1 MSWFSFLSKKE
12 NNPSYFVVAYQSLFA
27 DKIPGDKSIETLDFT
42 VLDTETTG
50 LNIKKD
56 DIVSYGSIK
65 VIGYRIMVNTT
76 EEYYL
81 KSSRL
86 DKESIKIHGLVKTMG
101 FTSPEE
107 FCLRILANLGNS
119 ILVAHHAGFDVA
131 MLEKTTRPFGLRKI
145 LNPVLDTR
153 NLAIR
158 LEIGKNYSS
167 HFINPMD
174 YSLDKLCDRYR
185 IPLDDRHTAAGD
197 AFLTA
202 QLLVKLLK
210 IAEKMGIETYKDL
223 LGR

>member
-1 MSWFSFLSKKE
+1 MNWFGFLSRKE
-12 NNPSYFVVAYQSLFA
+12 NNPAVFVVAYQSLFS
-27 DKIPGDKSIETLDFT
+27 DMIPRDTPVEVLNFT

-50 LNIKKD
+50 LDIKKD

-65 VIGYRIMVNTT
+65 VVGSRVMVNTT

-81 KSSRL
+81 KSDKL
-86 DKESIKIHGLVKTMG
+86 DKEAIKVHGLMG
-101 FTSPEE
+101 TREVISSEE
-107 FCLRILANLGNS
+107 FCRSFLASLGNS
-119 ILVAHHAGFDVA
+119 IVVGHHVGFDVA
-131 MLEKTTRPFGLRKI
+131 MLEKTTSLFGLRKI

-153 NLAIR
+153 SLAIR
-158 LEIGKNYSS
+158 LEIGKNYNSRL
-167 HFINPMD
+167 INPMD